1 MLYDRKRTTRMQKT
15 DEYDKA
21 DKDYDK
27 EYKEEV
33 KDE

>member
-1 MLYDRKRTTRMQKT
+1 MTEKGQHSMQKT

-21 DKDYDK
+21 DKDYDE